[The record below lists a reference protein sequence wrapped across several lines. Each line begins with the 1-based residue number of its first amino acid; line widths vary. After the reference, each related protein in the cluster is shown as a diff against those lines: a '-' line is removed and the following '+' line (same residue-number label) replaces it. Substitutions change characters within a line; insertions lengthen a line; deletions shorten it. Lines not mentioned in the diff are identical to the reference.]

1 VKFVTIENLI
11 GDAES
16 EILEWKSSLSQ
27 LNRIIETI
35 SAFSNTKGGTII
47 IGVDG
52 TGKILGISIGKDTIE
67 QLTNKIISNTE
78 PKIYPDISVRKFKEK
93 DLIVIKV
100 DKYPYDIVLAF
111 GRPYKRVGKST
122 IKMSKDEYKRN
133 ILDTHKR
140 ELYFDGQ
147 ICPEATIK
155 DIDENKIKKFIDKA
169 RRERKLHLHDLLSVK
184 EILIR
189 LKLMKNE
196 TLTNAAILL
205 FARNPQDFFI
215 QSGIKAIRF
224 KGTDVTGEMLDFKDV
239 ESDLIS
245 EVEGIENF
253 IYQNIS
259 LKAWIEDGKIE
270 RQEKWEYPPKVIR
283 ETLVNAIIHRDYR
296 STAKVQIR
304 IFDDRIEFWNPG
316 RLPEGWTINTLK
328 QQHFSEPFNPLL
340 ARMFFWIRY
349 IEEIGTG
356 TNKIIEWSKEWGLPE
371 PEFKISGSSLFVTL
385 RKSMLTE
392 EYLIKLGLGERENR
406 IVKLLLKQEKITSG
420 EIQEIYSVTRDT
432 ANRYLR
438 RLINLNIIE
447 RKGRGRFVY
456 YVLREK

>member
-1 VKFVTIENLI
+1 
-11 GDAES
+11 
-16 EILEWKSSLSQ
+16 
-27 LNRIIETI
+27 
-35 SAFSNTKGGTII
+35 
-47 IGVDG
+47 
-52 TGKILGISIGKDTIE
+52 
-67 QLTNKIISNTE
+67 
-78 PKIYPDISVRKFKEK
+78 
-93 DLIVIKV
+93 
-100 DKYPYDIVLAF
+100 
-111 GRPYKRVGKST
+111 
-122 IKMSKDEYKRN
+122 
-133 ILDTHKR
+133 
-140 ELYFDGQ
+140 
-147 ICPEATIK
+147 
-155 DIDENKIKKFIDKA
+155 
-169 RRERKLHLHDLLSVK
+169 
-184 EILIR
+184 
-189 LKLMKNE
+189 MKNE

-205 FARNPQDFFI
+205 FAKNPQDFFI
-215 QSGIKAIRF
+215 QSGVKTIRF

-245 EVEGIENF
+245 EVESIENF

-283 ETLVNAIIHRDYR
+283 EALVNAIIHRDYR
-296 STAKVQIR
+296 FTAKVQIR
-304 IFDDRIEFWNPG
+304 IFDDRIELWNPG
-316 RLPEGWTINTLK
+316 RLPEGWTIKTLK

-392 EYLIKLGLGERENR
+392 EYLTKLGLGERENR

>member
-1 VKFVTIENLI
+1 MTIENFV
-11 GDAES
+11 GADES
-16 EILEWKSSLSQ
+16 DILEWKSSLSQ

-52 TGKILGISIGKDTIE
+52 KGKTLGISVGKDTIE
-67 QLTNKIISNTE
+67 QMTNKIISNTE

-93 DLIVIKV
+93 SLIVIKV

-122 IKMSKDEYKRN
+122 IKMSKDEYKRK
-133 ILDTHKR
+133 ILETHKK

-169 RRERKLHLHDLLSVK
+169 RRERKLHLNDLLSVK

-196 TLTNAAILL
+196 NLTNAAILL
-205 FARNPQDFFI
+205 FAKNPQDFFI

-245 EVEGIENF
+245 EVESIENF

-283 ETLVNAIIHRDYR
+283 EALVNAIIHRDYR

-316 RLPEGWTINTLK
+316 RLPEGWTIKTLK
-328 QQHFSEPFNPLL
+328 QQHLSEPFNPIL

-356 TNKIIEWSKEWGLPE
+356 TNKIIEWSEEWGLPE
-371 PEFKISGSSLFVTL
+371 PEFEISGSSLFVTL

-392 EYLIKLGLGERENR
+392 EYLTKLGLGERENR
-406 IVKLLLKQEKITSG
+406 IVKLLLKQEKVTSG

-432 ANRYLR
+432 ANRYLKK
-438 RLINLNIIE
+438 LIDLKIIE

>member
-1 VKFVTIENLI
+1 MIIENFV
-11 GDAES
+11 GADES
-16 EILEWKSSLSQ
+16 DILEWKSSLSQ

-52 TGKILGISIGKDTIE
+52 KGKTLGISVGKDTIE
-67 QLTNKIISNTE
+67 QMTNKIISNTE

-93 DLIVIKV
+93 NLIVIKV

-122 IKMSKDEYKRN
+122 IKMSKDEYKRK
-133 ILDTHKR
+133 ILETHKK

-169 RRERKLHLHDLLSVK
+169 RRERKLHLNDLLSVK

-196 TLTNAAILL
+196 NLTNAAILL
-205 FARNPQDFFI
+205 FAKNPQDFFI

-245 EVEGIENF
+245 EVESIENF

-283 ETLVNAIIHRDYR
+283 EALVNAIIHRDYR

-316 RLPEGWTINTLK
+316 RLPEGWTIKTLK
-328 QQHFSEPFNPLL
+328 QQHLSEPFNPIL

-356 TNKIIEWSKEWGLPE
+356 TNKIIEWSEEWGLPE
-371 PEFKISGSSLFVTL
+371 PEFEISGSSLFVTL

-392 EYLIKLGLGERENR
+392 EYLTKLGLGERENR
-406 IVKLLLKQEKITSG
+406 IVKLLLKQEKVTSG

-432 ANRYLR
+432 ANRYLKK
-438 RLINLNIIE
+438 LIDLKIIE

>member
-1 VKFVTIENLI
+1 MIIENFV
-11 GDAES
+11 GADES
-16 EILEWKSSLSQ
+16 DILEWKSSLSQ

-52 TGKILGISIGKDTIE
+52 KGKTLGISVGKDTIE
-67 QLTNKIISNTE
+67 QMTNKIISNTE

-93 DLIVIKV
+93 NLIVIKV

-122 IKMSKDEYKRN
+122 IKMSKDEYKRK
-133 ILDTHKR
+133 ILETHKK

-169 RRERKLHLHDLLSVK
+169 RRERKLHLNDLLSVK

-196 TLTNAAILL
+196 NLTNAAILL
-205 FARNPQDFFI
+205 FAKNPQDFFI

-245 EVEGIENF
+245 EVESIENF

-283 ETLVNAIIHRDYR
+283 EALVNAIIHRDYR

-316 RLPEGWTINTLK
+316 RLPEGWTIKTLK
-328 QQHFSEPFNPLL
+328 QQHLSEPFNPIL

-356 TNKIIEWSKEWGLPE
+356 TNKIIEWSEEWGLPE
-371 PEFKISGSSLFVTL
+371 PEFEISGSSLFVTL
-385 RKSMLTE
+385 RKSMLTK
-392 EYLIKLGLGERENR
+392 EYLTKLGLGERENR
-406 IVKLLLKQEKITSG
+406 IVKLLLKQEKVTSG

-432 ANRYLR
+432 ANRYLKK
-438 RLINLNIIE
+438 LIDLKIIE

>member
-1 VKFVTIENLI
+1 MKFVIIENFV
-11 GDAES
+11 GAAES
-16 EILEWKSSLSQ
+16 EILEWKPSLSQ

-35 SAFSNTKGGTII
+35 SAFSNTKGGIII

-78 PKIYPDISVRKFKEK
+78 PKIYPDISVRKFEEK
-93 DLIVIKV
+93 NLIVIKV

-111 GRPYKRVGKST
+111 GRPYSRVGKST
-122 IKMSKDEYKRN
+122 IKMSKDEYKRK
-133 ILDTHKR
+133 ILKTHKK

-169 RRERKLHLHDLLSVK
+169 RRERKLHLNDLLSVK

-196 TLTNAAILL
+196 NLTNAAILL
-205 FARNPQDFFI
+205 FAKNPQDFFI

-245 EVEGIENF
+245 EVESIENF

-283 ETLVNAIIHRDYR
+283 EALVNAIIHRDYR

-316 RLPEGWTINTLK
+316 RLPEGWTIKTLK
-328 QQHFSEPFNPLL
+328 QQHLSEPFNPIL

-356 TNKIIEWSKEWGLPE
+356 TNKIIEWSEEWGLPE
-371 PEFKISGSSLFVTL
+371 PEFEISGSSLFVTL

-392 EYLIKLGLGERENR
+392 EYLTKLGLGERENR
-406 IVKLLLKQEKITSG
+406 IVKLLLKQEKVTSG

-432 ANRYLR
+432 ANRYLKK
-438 RLINLNIIE
+438 LIDLKIIE

>member
-1 VKFVTIENLI
+1 MKFVTIENFV
-11 GDAES
+11 GAAES

-47 IGVDG
+47 IGMDG
-52 TGKILGISIGKDTIE
+52 TGKTLGISIGKDTIE
-67 QLTNKIISNTE
+67 QITNKIISNTE
-78 PKIYPDISVRKFKEK
+78 PKIYPDISIRKFEEK
-93 DLIVIKV
+93 NLIVIRV

-122 IKMSKDEYKRN
+122 IKVSKDEYKRK
-133 ILDTHKR
+133 ILETHKK

-155 DIDENKIKKFIDKA
+155 DIDENKIKKFIEKA
-169 RRERKLHLHDLLSVK
+169 RRERKLHLNDLLSVK

-196 TLTNAAILL
+196 NLTNAAILL
-205 FARNPQDFFI
+205 FAKNPQDFFI

-283 ETLVNAIIHRDYR
+283 EALVNAIIHRDYR

-304 IFDDRIEFWNPG
+304 IFNDRIEFWNPG
-316 RLPEGWTINTLK
+316 RLPEGWTIKTLK

-340 ARMFFWIRY
+340 ARMFFWIKY

-371 PEFKISGSSLFVTL
+371 PEFKISGPSLFVTL

-392 EYLIKLGLGERENR
+392 EYLKKLGLGERENR
-406 IVKLLLKQEKITSG
+406 IVRLLLKQEKITSG
-420 EIQEIYSVTRDT
+420 EIQGIYSVTRDT
-432 ANRYLR
+432 ANRYLK

-447 RKGRGRFVY
+447 RKGKGRFVY